1 MRLIFVSYPVRVYDD
16 IALLIYPMT
25 DIMII
30 PFLTSNFTIAMKEW
44 CYLCISDFAKY
55 DLLSMFMTVT

>member
-30 PFLTSNFTIAMKEW
+30 PFLTSNFTIAIR
-44 CYLCISDFAKY
+44 YLCISDFAKY
-55 DLLSMFMTVT
+55 DLLSIFMTIT